1 MVDSMADELTEA
13 QLDDL
18 EWARDFMARYE
29 RQQLKYLRDT
39 FGKDL

>member
-1 MVDSMADELTEA
+1 MVGSMADKLTEA

-18 EWARDFMARYE
+18 EWAKEFMERYE
-29 RQQLKYLRDT
+29 RQQLKFLRDN